1 MASVRGVQ
9 GGEVENLEPWIDP
22 IIPGPAIYTVPPQY
36 EDGLDQI
43 DKLGAWDCALSSF
56 NPMDGVPHLHRG
68 KWVWAMSEV
77 LSGIKLT
84 HFYLMT
90 PLYCLQKIGR
100 HFAPV
105 RPTESF
111 LYFIERS

>member
-68 KWVWAMSEV
+68 KWVWAMSGLV
-77 LSGIKLT
+77 R
-84 HFYLMT
+84 H
-90 PLYCLQKIGR
+90 KID
-100 HFAPV
+100 
-105 RPTESF
+105 TF
-111 LYFIERS
+111 LPDDPSLLPPEDWLPFCSH